1 MKKNDQPTKRVFN
14 LIIVDESGAFSGINE
29 TLQTVRNMQEQFPGQ
44 EQRVTL
50 VTFDSFNTAWHYD
63 NTPARQTKDLA
74 WTDYSPSGGTPLYD
88 AMGMAISKLNA
99 QTSDAD
105 NVLVTVITDG
115 EENSSKEWNLKM
127 VRTMIE
133 KLKQHNWTFTLIG
146 TDNLDVEGMA
156 QVSGVPSGRS
166 GHQGHVCPRAS
177 QPQSLQCLLRVE
189 HAMCCRLLLSRGVIN
204 IGAEIIPDGTLCA
217 FFPCSAGYCLLR
229 SILHWLSKSV
239 RNMRNFWVSRK

>member
-14 LIIVDESGAFSGINE
+14 LIIVDESGSMSIIRRQAFSGINE

-63 NTPARQTKDLA
+63 NTPAKQTKDLA

-99 QTSDAD
+99 QTSDTD

-115 EENSSKEWNLKM
+115 EENSSKEWTLKM

-156 QVSGVPSGRS
+156 HSFAIDEHLEFRQDEAGTKAMFARERRS
-166 GHQGHVCPRAS
+166 RS
-177 QPQSLQCLLRVE
+177 RYNDCLE
-189 HAMCCRLLLSRGVIN
+189 SST
-204 IGAEIIPDGTLCA
+204 PCA
-217 FFPCSAGYCLLR
+217 VGSFFQEE
-229 SILHWLSKSV
+229 
-239 RNMRNFWVSRK
+239 